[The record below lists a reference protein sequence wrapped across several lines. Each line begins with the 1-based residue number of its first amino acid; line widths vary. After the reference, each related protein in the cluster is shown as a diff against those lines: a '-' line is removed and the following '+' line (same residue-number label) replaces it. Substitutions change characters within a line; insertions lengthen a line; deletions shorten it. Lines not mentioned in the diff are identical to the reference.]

1 MPDQN
6 SADGIIS
13 EHHLKLLAHQQQL
26 GCYIKQLDTGTV
38 LWSAQMYQLYQLPVD
53 TPPLSFTGELK
64 FIHPEDQPSFIQAY
78 KSAVHQKSGFNIS
91 YRVLLGEDYQTVN
104 HQAEFVAKDTGDELH
119 GLLTLQPSAAAVAT
133 SSTTQGVITGII
145 ENIAEPIIAISK
157 TGAIC
162 FINKAAEKCFGYS
175 KAQITGKNV
184 AIFMPDE
191 VAHHHNGFIQRYLKT
206 GHTYVIN
213 AERELT
219 AVRKNGE
226 AFDMRLSV
234 SVVPDVQSLADDEI
248 AFVGLVQDL
257 TTVKIA
263 ESLAHKNTRLDALTH
278 LAGGIAHDVNNI
290 LNVISGHLE
299 ILQIKKA
306 DDESVVKRTQSALK
320 GVERGRQLTNRLSR
334 MSRIDE
340 SDAEPVNLTLLI
352 KEHIDLL
359 KDIAKGQV
367 SIEFD
372 LQDGLRWVNIDPHHL
387 LDTLIN
393 LCVNANDAMPEGGK
407 IQVSVNNVDLNAEQ
421 VFATELVPGEHVCLT
436 IADSGLGMDEQTKQ
450 HIFQPFYTTKGK
462 KGSGLGLSL
471 AYNFVKSCRGY
482 ISVNS
487 QLGQG
492 SCFNIYFPVIDYNQK
507 TTQQQEIKAVNMDF
521 EQTFR
526 GKRVL
531 VVDDEKPILQLLSE
545 FLKIYGLEVETA
557 DSGESGLALAQKQDF
572 DIILSDLVMPG
583 SLDGAQFA
591 GEVLK
596 QKPQST
602 IIFMSGYTDNR
613 LSDKQELADIPIINK
628 PFRKKEL
635 LNQMQQMLH

>member
-1 MPDQN
+1 MPDTN
-6 SADGIIS
+6 SDNGKIS
-13 EHHLKLLAHQQQL
+13 KHHLNLLTQSEPMAF
-26 GCYIKQLDTGTV
+26 YVKFLDTGRV
-38 LWSAQMYQLYQLPVD
+38 EWSAQMFQLFQLKD
-53 TPPLSFTGELK
+53 TKPLSFTGELK
-64 FIHPEDQPSFIQAY
+64 CIHPQDQSKFVEAY
-78 KSAVHQKSGFNIS
+78 KRAINDKVNFHVS
-91 YRVLLGEDYQTVN
+91 YRLVIGGETIKVK
-104 HQAEFVAKDTGDELH
+104 HQAAYVSKSSGDELH
-119 GLLTLQPSAAAVAT
+119 GLLQIQPAEQANS
-133 SSTTQGVITGII
+133 QQNLITGII

-157 TGAIC
+157 NGAVQ

-175 KAQITGKNV
+175 KEQIIGKNV

-191 VAHHHNGFIQRYLKT
+191 IAHHHNDFIHRYLNT

-213 AERELT
+213 AERELS

-226 AFDMRLSV
+226 TFAMRLSV
-234 SVVPDVQSLADDEI
+234 SVVPNVQTLDENDI

-257 TTVKIA
+257 TAVKIA
-263 ESLAHKNTRLDALTH
+263 ESLAHKNTRLDALSH

-340 SDAEPVNLTLLI
+340 RDAEPVNLSLLI
-352 KEHIDLL
+352 REHIELL

-367 SIEFD
+367 QIEFD
-372 LQDGLRWVNIDPHHL
+372 LQEDLRWVNIDPHHL
-387 LDTLIN
+387 LDSLIN
-393 LCVNANDAMPEGGK
+393 LCINANDAMPDGGL
-407 IQVSVNNVDLNAEQ
+407 IQVSAHNVYLDADK
-421 VFATELVPGEHVCLT
+421 VFATELVPGEHVCLSIKDT
-436 IADSGLGMDEQTKQ
+436 GVGMDEQTKQ
-450 HIFQPFYTTKGK
+450 NIFQPFYTTKGK

-482 ISVNS
+482 INVES
-487 QLGQG
+487 QLGRG
-492 SCFNIYFPVIDYNQK
+492 SCFNIYFPVIDYKQTNSNEPK
-507 TTQQQEIKAVNMDF
+507 VAKAVNMDF
-521 EQTFR
+521 EQSFR

-557 DSGESGLALAQKQDF
+557 DSGESGLVLAKNQDF

-583 SLDGAQFA
+583 QLDGAQFA

-635 LNQMQQMLH
+635 LNQMHQMLH

>member
-1 MPDQN
+1 MPATISD
-6 SADGIIS
+6 DGKIS
-13 EHHLKLLAHQQQL
+13 EYHIKLLNQTAPVAF
-26 GCYIKQLDTGTV
+26 YVKFVETGRV
-38 LWSAQMYQLYQLPVD
+38 EWSEQMYQLYQLND
-53 TPPLSFTGELK
+53 NTPLSFTGELK
-64 FIHPEDQPSFIQAY
+64 CIHPQDQGKFVEAY
-78 KSAVHQKSGFNIS
+78 KRALHDKSGFS
-91 YRVLLGEDYQTVN
+91 LDYRLVVADKLIKVK
-104 HQAEFVAKDTGDELH
+104 HQAEYVVKSTGDELH
-119 GLLTLQPSAAAVAT
+119 GVIKIQPAEPSN
-133 SSTTQGVITGII
+133 SQQNLITGII
-145 ENIAEPIIAISK
+145 ENIGEPIIAISK
-157 TGAIC
+157 NGSVQ

-175 KAQITGKNV
+175 KEQIIGKNV

-191 VAHHHNGFIQRYLKT
+191 IAHHHNGFIHRYLNT

-226 AFDMRLSV
+226 AFSMRLSV
-234 SVVPDVQSLADDEI
+234 SVMPNVQTLEENDI
-248 AFVGLVQDL
+248 AFVGLIQDL
-257 TTVKIA
+257 TAVKIA
-263 ESLAHKNTRLDALTH
+263 ESLAHKNTRLDALSH

-340 SDAEPVNLTLLI
+340 SDAEPVNLSLLI
-352 KEHIDLL
+352 NEHAELL
-359 KDIAKGQV
+359 KDIAKGPVQ
-367 SIEFD
+367 IEFD
-372 LQDGLRWVNIDPHHL
+372 LPQELRWVNIDPHHL

-393 LCVNANDAMPEGGK
+393 LCINANDAMPEGGK
-407 IQVSVNNVDLNAEQ
+407 IKVSAQNLFLDSDQ
-421 VFATELVPGEHVCLT
+421 VFATELVPGEHVCLS
-436 IADSGLGMDEQTKQ
+436 IEDSGVGMDEQTLQ
-450 HIFQPFYTTKGK
+450 NIFQPFYTTKGK

-482 ISVNS
+482 INVESR
-487 QLGQG
+487 LGQG
-492 SCFNIYFPVIDYNQK
+492 SCFKIYFPVIDYKQTNSNK
-507 TTQQQEIKAVNMDF
+507 PKVAKAVNMDF

-557 DSGESGLALAQKQDF
+557 DSGESGLALAQNQDF

-583 SLDGAQFA
+583 QLDGAQFA